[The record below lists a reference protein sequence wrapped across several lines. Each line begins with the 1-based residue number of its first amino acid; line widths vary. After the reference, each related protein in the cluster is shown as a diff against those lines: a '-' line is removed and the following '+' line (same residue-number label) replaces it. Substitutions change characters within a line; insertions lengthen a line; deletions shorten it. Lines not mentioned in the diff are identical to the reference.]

1 MTSIVTRRLVA
12 ATVAAACLAF
22 SATASATPDSRTA
35 SEQTPLAGAL
45 AQERYYSSY
54 GKPATLDAG
63 ASAVHAQERY
73 YSSYGEPEPSTVAQ
87 SPAPPDRTPWL
98 PIGLSVAVA
107 LAVIAASAA
116 QVRALRTR
124 RAGAR
129 VTS

>member
-45 AQERYYSSY
+45 
-54 GKPATLDAG
+54 
-63 ASAVHAQERY
+63 AQERY